1 MTEAH
6 PAHSTGGASRVGGGD
21 LLPLVSR
28 IGFWTS
34 GRLFGSDPEMGW
46 EMAEKR
52 LSWKADELL
61 LRPLRRMANP
71 CFYVV
76 SDQKKHSQ
84 PFLAEDPG
92 RWAQTTYVQRS

>member
-34 GRLFGSDPEMGW
+34 GRQTLPNRITEELPVIRQDHWQNRGMPLHVNMISCLP
-46 EMAEKR
+46 
-52 LSWKADELL
+52 WKKSS
-61 LRPLRRMANP
+61 
-71 CFYVV
+71 C
-76 SDQKKHSQ
+76 
-84 PFLAEDPG
+84 
-92 RWAQTTYVQRS
+92 